1 MSVSASYIITLREFD
16 ISVKNESEFLNLDKI
31 RLKRKSH
38 NETHKFY
45 GQFTLFRDLTL
56 EDDVDV
62 VGELYQQQGGE
73 YRKLAYHVKGKLC
86 PFLDISVLYVALAE
100 AAGLAKKVRN
110 KKCYLIITSLHLLL
124 IYLFFYSTSKS
135 VRSLRVHMNLP
146 MDGNLTQKKLHLF
159 LQLETT

>member
-1 MSVSASYIITLREFD
+1 MKFTDSFILLFLVNLWWLYKLSVSASYIITLREFD
-16 ISVKNESEFLNLDKI
+16 VSVKNESEFLNLDKI

-62 VGELYQQQGGE
+62 VGELYQKQGGE

-100 AAGLAKKVRN
+100 VAGLAKKVIN
-110 KKCYLIITSLHLLL
+110 EKCYNLSLHHY
-124 IYLFFYSTSKS
+124 IFY
-135 VRSLRVHMNLP
+135 
-146 MDGNLTQKKLHLF
+146 
-159 LQLETT
+159 